1 MDVFFF
7 VILHAVVYSLLILF
21 LSQEKEAFW
30 QRFEVSFLKE
40 SFVGESSTGS
50 FN

>member
-40 SFVGESSTGS
+40 SFVGESSTRS